1 MNRKFI
7 AAAFLLLFSI
17 AFTTAHAQD
26 KSQSTQTGPRDLYYS
41 YGSAGGSSNGNAS
54 SNASTNHQPT
64 GRPGAKV
71 RVELKRNGRVQ
82 FVSPKTTFQA
92 GDKVRFHFSM
102 NFNGY
107 VVILNEGSS
116 GKRSLLFPYEGVSN
130 RVGMT
135 KDFTVPQGNDWF
147 EFDQTAGEERV
158 TFIMSKREIQEIV
171 QLAGGHP
178 GMTTV
183 NSSTDSDV
191 ASDTPATGSDTAETT
206 AAATTAG
213 NAPSHTASN
222 STTTSH
228 TSTTSHPAATTTAS
242 SSTPATT
249 ASASP
254 TMSEEQQILAALNA
268 RSLSSGRDLSL
279 AVEKNEGYVLASDE
293 ALAKPVGFK
302 LTLKHR

>member
-1 MNRKFI
+1 MNRKFLT
-7 AAAFLLLFSI
+7 AACLLLSAI

-26 KSQSTQTGPRDLYYS
+26 KSQATQTGPRDLYYS
-41 YGSAGGSSNGNAS
+41 YGNAGGSGSSNGNAAANRPPS
-54 SNASTNHQPT
+54 

-71 RVELKRNGRVQ
+71 RVELQRNGRVQ
-82 FVSPKTTFQA
+82 FVSPKTVFQA

-147 EFDQTAGEERV
+147 EFDNTAGEERV

-178 GMTTV
+178 GITTV
-183 NSSTDSDV
+183 NTSTDSD
-191 ASDTPATGSDTAETT
+191 AAGDTPATGSDTAGTT
-206 AAATTAG
+206 SATTG
-213 NAPSHTASN
+213 TAPSHTAGNSN
-222 STTTSH
+222 TATH
-228 TSTTSHPAATTTAS
+228 TSTTNHPTATTSTSTPS
-242 SSTPATT
+242 SSTP
-249 ASASP
+249 SAAP

-268 RSLSSGRDLSL
+268 RSLSSGRDLTL